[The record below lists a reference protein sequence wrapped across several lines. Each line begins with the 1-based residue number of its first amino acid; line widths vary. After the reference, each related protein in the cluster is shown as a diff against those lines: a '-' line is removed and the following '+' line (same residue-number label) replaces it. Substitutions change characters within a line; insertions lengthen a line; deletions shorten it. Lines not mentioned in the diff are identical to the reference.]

1 MEIITAAVKVAF
13 SWLLITPAVV
23 AAEKSTKANS
33 PPCAK
38 SDILPTAS
46 LCSKRVIRA
55 TTYTESPLPII

>member
-55 TTYTESPLPII
+55 TT